1 MIKKRTCI
9 KIDELIQQ
17 QEPILLKIREFLK
30 KNQEEINYSIAID
43 WFFKDLTL
51 EERFKIFIF
60 KNSDII
66 ITIIKMYALSCPPEN
81 KFDYLISFNYNP
93 KTFTLLSEKQ
103 ILNINP
109 INNKEESNNYLN
121 SSNFDKIVEQHK
133 EIFESQFNSFRQ
145 SLDNIDE
152 NSALTEGNEEDNR
165 INQKN
170 IIESGNDVEDN
181 GIINESNEN
190 KVKDNKPC
198 NKINLRKEVCNQ
210 FNKETQ
216 IKTEEAKIEE
226 DIKNVKSEQK
236 FKEDKE
242 NISKVNNDSKYYDK
256 YILSNVNKRIK
267 GQNSNRQF
275 KEFDKSKL
283 NYIGFTSEKNDIF
296 DTMVLNPYIFSDKK
310 NFKEYIKN
318 ISGEVCFND
327 SIKIFQF
334 NENSYLALPNWI
346 SSKDNFSFSENLSC
360 LIQIILSI
368 NYL

>member
-1 MIKKRTCI
+1 MIKNRACI

-17 QEPILLKIREFLK
+17 QEPVLLTIKELLKE
-30 KNQEEINYSIAID
+30 NQEEINYSIAID

-60 KNSDII
+60 KNSDVII
-66 ITIIKMYALSCPPEN
+66 NIIKMYALSCPPEN

-93 KTFTLLSEKQ
+93 ETFTLLSEKQ

-121 SSNFDKIVEQHK
+121 SSNFDKIVEQHE
-133 EIFESQFNSFRQ
+133 EIFESKFNSFRQ
-145 SLDNIDE
+145 SLNDIDE
-152 NSALTEGNEEDNR
+152 NSGLTEGNEEHNNR
-165 INQKN
+165 INQKY
-170 IIESGNDVEDN
+170 IIESGNDIKDKN
-181 GIINESNEN
+181 IINESKEN

-198 NKINLRKEVCNQ
+198 NKINFRKEVCNQ

-216 IKTEEAKIEE
+216 VKTEEAKLEE

-242 NISKVNNDSKYYDK
+242 NISKINNDSKYNYDK
-256 YILSNVNKRIK
+256 YFIFNVNKRIN

-296 DTMVLNPYIFSDKK
+296 DTMVFNPDIFSDKK
-310 NFKEYIKN
+310 ISKN
-318 ISGEVCFND
+318 I
-327 SIKIFQF
+327 
-334 NENSYLALPNWI
+334 
-346 SSKDNFSFSENLSC
+346 
-360 LIQIILSI
+360 
-368 NYL
+368 